1 MSVHNE
7 YTGYLLKHLL
17 LRHMYNLPL
26 PVLMCYAQA
35 LRSETS
41 YCYCYYCMC
50 ARVKCASV
58 SVPRTVLCGALYTAC
73 VDASR
78 MVFWDRSVL
87 H

>member
-26 PVLMCYAQA
+26 PVLLCYAQA

-41 YCYCYYCMC
+41 YCYY
-50 ARVKCASV
+50 RVHCPSACPSV
-58 SVPRTVLCGALYTAC
+58 SVFQLRLGLSAVCSASALALYCA
-73 VDASR
+73 
-78 MVFWDRSVL
+78 VL
-87 H
+87 YILLV